1 MKIDKEAT
9 KKVGI
14 KVLRTPKTLIPKSK
28 KEEKKEPKYRDE
40 MKDEDVFKET
50 E

>member
-1 MKIDKEAT
+1 MKIDKEAS

-14 KVLRTPKTLIPKSK
+14 KVLRTPKTEKPKSK
-28 KEEKKEPKYRDE
+28 KEERKESKFRDE
-40 MKDEDVFKET
+40 MKDDDLFKEN

>member
-1 MKIDKEAT
+1 MKIDKEAS

-14 KVLRTPKTLIPKSK
+14 KVLRTPKAEKPKSK
-28 KEEKKEPKYRDE
+28 REEKRESKFRDE
-40 MKDEDVFKET
+40 IKDEDLFKEN